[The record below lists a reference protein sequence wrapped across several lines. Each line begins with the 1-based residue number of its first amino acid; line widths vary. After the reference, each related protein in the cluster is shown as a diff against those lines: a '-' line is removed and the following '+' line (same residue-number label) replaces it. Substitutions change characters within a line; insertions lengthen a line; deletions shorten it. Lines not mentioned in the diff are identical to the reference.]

1 MVIPFLTGG
10 AVFTGS
16 ESIQNELVL
25 QRPRG
30 TWCAMTIPKED
41 GEPAMVH
48 AGFEDLIFVGD
59 FSERGSSRILNW

>member
-1 MVIPFLTGG
+1 MFRGLFSVPVLNVDSVLDRG
-10 AVFTGS
+10 AVFTEFG
-16 ESIQNELVL
+16 SIQNELVL

-48 AGFEDLIFVGD
+48 AGFED
-59 FSERGSSRILNW
+59 